1 MASITIPLTPEA
13 REAIEGAGFRL
24 PGRSVLELDESST
37 FEQPTNLS
45 ADINPSAPVHIGA
58 FTLLN
63 GPAIANCTIGRY
75 CSLALG
81 ATIGAA
87 DHPVDFLTSSTAGW
101 HPNFLGWRD
110 GRGGP
115 LPSVDF
121 VGRPHT
127 QIGNDVWLGHGAF
140 LRAGVTIGD
149 GAIIAAGAVV
159 TRDVPPFAIV
169 GGVPAKI
176 IRYRFDAATIE
187 RIQRLR
193 WWQYCLYD
201 FPIAVDQ
208 VAALLDWIEATPPEP
223 YTPRILTPADL
234 LALANG

>member
-1 MASITIPLTPEA
+1 MTHTTIHLTDAARANIEA
-13 REAIEGAGFRL
+13 AGFRL
-24 PGRSVLELDESST
+24 PGRPNIALDDRST

-45 ADINPSAPVHIGA
+45 AVINHGQPVHIGA

-63 GPAIANCTIGRY
+63 GPTIAHCTIGRY
-75 CSLALG
+75 CSIAPG
-81 ATIGAA
+81 VTIGAA
-87 DHPVDFLTSSTAGW
+87 EHPVDFLTTSTAGW

-110 GRGGP
+110 GRDGP
-115 LPSVDF
+115 LPAVDF
-121 VGRPHT
+121 RGRPHT
-127 QIGNDVWLGHGAF
+127 RIGNDVWLGQGAF

-159 TRDVPPFAIV
+159 SQDVPPFAIV

-176 IRYRFDAATIE
+176 IRYRFDEATIE

-208 VAALLDWIEATPPEP
+208 VAALLDWIEANPPAP